1 MTFSPQVWFDIT
13 IGGEP
18 AGRVEIGLFGG
29 TVPKTVRNFKELAD
43 KPAGQG
49 YKGSKFHRVIKDF
62 MIQGGRYIYSR
73 FISIQSKIKLCSGL
87 FHYRWL
93 YARWRNWR
101 WVSLVGDE
109 RATALIEC
117 LRVTQIMVHCPVFIA
132 RRIELRTSLIGINS
146 LSISRYKAELR
157 ITKLFMFIKPI
168 TAATY
173 SISRT
178 RFDHILSI
186 VWFPLSLFLCR
197 PVHLRRALRGWEL

>member
-87 FHYRWL
+87 FHYR
-93 YARWRNWR
+93 
-101 WVSLVGDE
+101 
-109 RATALIEC
+109 
-117 LRVTQIMVHCPVFIA
+117 
-132 RRIELRTSLIGINS
+132 
-146 LSISRYKAELR
+146 
-157 ITKLFMFIKPI
+157 
-168 TAATY
+168 
-173 SISRT
+173 
-178 RFDHILSI
+178 
-186 VWFPLSLFLCR
+186 
-197 PVHLRRALRGWEL
+197 